1 MYLIDIAAFNAFIV
15 HRIKYPSEY
24 KNQLKR
30 ERLNS
35 LDNLCQELLDP
46 SKKIRSEKFSLRRNG
61 CQKSLQESFKL
72 AGHALS
78 NILSPARNSSPISSP
93 KPKKSYCFF
102 CPRKDNSTR
111 YVNKCI
117 KCDYAVC
124 PEHSVI
130 CCTNCK

>member
-1 MYLIDIAAFNAFIV
+1 MDILIDIAAYNAFIV

-24 KNQLKR
+24 KNQSNR

-46 SKKIRSEKFSLRRNG
+46 SIKIRSEKFSLKRNG

-102 CPRKDNSTR
+102 LPTER
-111 YVNKCI
+111 
-117 KCDYAVC
+117 
-124 PEHSVI
+124 
-130 CCTNCK
+130 

>member
-46 SKKIRSEKFSLRRNG
+46 SIKIRSEKFSLRRNG

-78 NILSPARNSSPISSP
+78 NILSPARNSSLISSP
-93 KPKKSYCFF
+93 RKSYCFF
-102 CPRKDNSTR
+102 CQRKNNSTR
-111 YVNKCI
+111 YTDRCT
-117 KCDYAVC
+117 KCDSSVYH
-124 PEHSVI
+124 EHSVLY
-130 CCTNCK
+130 

>member
-1 MYLIDIAAFNAFIV
+1 MYLIDIAAFNAFTV
-15 HRIKYPSEY
+15 HQIKYPSEY
-24 KNQLKR
+24 KNQSNR

-46 SKKIRSEKFSLRRNG
+46 SIKIRSEKFSLKRNG

-93 KPKKSYCFF
+93 KPKRSYCFF
-102 CPRKDNSTR
+102 CQRKENSTR
-111 YVNKCI
+111 YTDRCT
-117 KCDYAVC
+117 KCDSSVC
-124 PEHSVI
+124 REHSMLYCI
-130 CCTNCK
+130 NCK